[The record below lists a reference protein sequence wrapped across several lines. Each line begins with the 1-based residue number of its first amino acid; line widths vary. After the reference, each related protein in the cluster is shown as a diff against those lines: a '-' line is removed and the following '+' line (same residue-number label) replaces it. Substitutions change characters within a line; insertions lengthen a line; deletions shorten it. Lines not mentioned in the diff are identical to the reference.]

1 MIIRIAKSAGFCF
14 GVKRAI
20 DIALEAARE
29 EKNVAMLGDIVHNE
43 FVVEQIKQAGI
54 RVVNGIDDI
63 TEGILVLRA
72 HGTVPDIYHEA
83 SQKGLKVVDATCPM
97 VLEIHKIARKL
108 EAEGYQVVIIG
119 DQNHD
124 EVKGIAAQVRNARVV
139 SRPDDLSD
147 WQRRV
152 NRVGVVVQSTQNIE
166 NVQAILNRLVLLCRE
181 VRFINTIC
189 KPTAD
194 HQNEIRRMPRLN
206 DVMIIVGSYTS
217 ANTRR
222 LTELSKVINPRT
234 YQVQD
239 ATELRPEWFTGAESV
254 GISAGAS
261 TPDVIIGDVVEAIR
275 RLYPESSEE

>member
-72 HGTVPDIYHEA
+72 HGTVPDIYREA

-139 SRPDDLSD
+139 SRPDDLAD
-147 WQRRV
+147 WQRRA

-166 NVQAILNRLVLLCRE
+166 NVQAILNRLVLMCRE

-194 HQNEIRRMPRLN
+194 HQNEIRQMPRLN

-239 ATELRPEWFTGAESV
+239 AAELRPEWFAGADSV

-261 TPDVIIGDVVEAIR
+261 TPDVIIGDVVDAIR
-275 RLYPESSEE
+275 RLYPESSVE